1 MKQTRT
7 ATGSAI
13 LARLAASTML
23 DGVTDGR
30 ALEML
35 YDTYDYELP
44 GVIRMVHDF
53 IRKCGISKVSK
64 RTIKLAEIAV
74 DYFNNTERKVEMDD
88 KKKLY
93 IPCPMCD
100 EMMDYKECDEED
112 ADIITYECRVCGCSI
127 TASISNIEEYSSI
140 EARSRGV
147 YAEQDCEPAEEQE
160 ELYYAELGNE
170 DFGD

>member
-13 LARLAASTML
+13 LARLTASTML

-44 GVIRMVHDF
+44 GVTRTVHDF

-74 DYFNNTERKVEMDD
+74 DYFNNTERKIEMDD

-100 EMMDYKECDEED
+100 EIMDYKECDED
-112 ADIITYECRVCGCSI
+112 GADIITYECKVCGCSV
-127 TASISNIEEYSSI
+127 TASIGNIEKYSSF

-147 YAEQDCEPAEEQE
+147 YTERGDEPTEEQG
-160 ELYYAELGNE
+160 ELYYAELGNG